1 MKIHDLKRT
10 SGKAV
15 LSVWPPQVLADVGTT
30 CVRPGD
36 GVLKGV
42 RRIAKRLSLVI
53 EHGGREVVG
62 RLECDEPSTLDAVEK
77 VLRAH
82 IDEPIQAI
90 GDLDV

>member
-1 MKIHDLKRT
+1 MKVHDLKRT

-30 CVRPGD
+30 FVRPGD

-53 EHGGREVVG
+53 EQREARSCRPSRMRRTVDAGRRREG
-62 RLECDEPSTLDAVEK
+62 AQG
-77 VLRAH
+77 AY
-82 IDEPIQAI
+82 
-90 GDLDV
+90 

>member
-1 MKIHDLKRT
+1 MKIDDLKRT
-10 SGKAV
+10 YGKAV

-30 CVRPGD
+30 FVRPGD

-53 EHGGREVVG
+53 EQREARSCR

>member
-30 CVRPGD
+30 FVRPGD

-62 RLECDEPSTLDAVEK
+62 RLECDVEF
-77 VLRAH
+77 VSVRVRRERPRAH
-82 IDEPIQAI
+82 RRADSTTR
-90 GDLDV
+90 

>member
-30 CVRPGD
+30 FVRPGD

-42 RRIAKRLSLVI
+42 RRIAKRLSLVM
-53 EHGGREVVG
+53 
-62 RLECDEPSTLDAVEK
+62 

-82 IDEPIQAI
+82 IVEPIQAI